1 MKDSWIAKLK
11 ALSLLGTL
19 MAIASCGEDPNNP
32 YPNDKGVSNA
42 LYTAFTERPK
52 HLDPAVSY
60 EVTEA
65 IFTYQI
71 YEPPLQYAY
80 LTRPYTLV
88 PLTATKMPTVRFE
101 EENNEAYSV
110 YTITIKPG
118 IFYQP
123 HPAFATDPETGAY
136 LYHALP
142 SNGRYRTLSDFP
154 LTGTR
159 ELVAEDY
166 VLEIKRLADPRINS
180 PIYGVMADY
189 IVGLRELSQQLRQ
202 SPETIDIRK
211 ATLSGVKSLG
221 RYEYEIKIK
230 GHYPQFMYW
239 LSMPFFAPMPWEA
252 LVFYDQDVLKMNN
265 VILDWYPVGTGPF
278 LLAENNPNLRMVL
291 AKNPNFHGETY
302 PVDGDKVDQA
312 AGLLAKAGEPLPF
325 LDKIIFTREK
335 ESIPYWTK
343 FLQGYYDQSGVTS
356 DNFDQALKVAS
367 SGQIDIS
374 DEVKSKGIRLS
385 ETVLPFTWYWG
396 FNMLDDKVGGMST
409 KKVKL
414 RQAISIALNVEEYIS
429 IFLNGAGVALQ
440 GPLPPGIFGYAND
453 NANYNPYVYKLN
465 QYHRVVRRDLDDAKK
480 LLKEAGYPNGI
491 DPKTK
496 KPLILYFDIAVSS
509 NPDAQAQL
517 GWYRAQLKK
526 IGIDLVIRA
535 TQGNRFQDKVN
546 NGDVQLFLFGWNA
559 DYPDPENFLFL
570 LISKNGRVKFSGEN
584 VTNYSN
590 PEFDTLFDK
599 MKMLPNSPE
608 RLAVIQQMVAIAQ
621 KDCPVVWGYT
631 PTAFTLRQQ
640 WVNPFKANAM
650 SRSTYKYISIN
661 TELRDKFRIAWNH
674 PIHWPFIVGL
684 ILLIILSLPAVY
696 LYWQKMHRSLQ
707 LSDDKRKTKD
717 V

>member
-1 MKDSWIAKLK
+1 MKQRWIAKLK
-11 ALSLLGTL
+11 ILGLTGIL
-19 MAIASCGEDPNNP
+19 MGIASCGDDPNNP
-32 YPNDKGVSNA
+32 YPNEKGKSNA

-52 HLDPAVSY
+52 HLDPAISY

-88 PLTATKMPTVRFE
+88 PLTATQMPTVRFE
-101 EENNEAYSV
+101 TSGNEVYSI

-118 IFYQP
+118 IYYQP
-123 HPAFATDPETGAY
+123 HPAFATDPETGAF

-142 SNGRYRTLSDFP
+142 NNAEYRTISDFEK
-154 LTGTR
+154 TGTR
-159 ELVAEDY
+159 ELVADDY
-166 VLEIKRLADPRINS
+166 VFEIKRLADPRVNS

-202 SPETIDIRK
+202 TPEPIDLK
-211 ATLSGVKSLG
+211 NATLSGVKTLS

-230 GHYPQFMYW
+230 GRYPQFMYW

-252 LVFYDQDVLKMNN
+252 IAFYDQPVLKKNN
-265 VILDWYPVGTGPF
+265 VILDWYPVGTGPYV
-278 LLAENNPNLRMVL
+278 LAENNPNLRMVL

-302 PVDGDKVDQA
+302 PTTGDKADEA
-312 AGLLAKAGEPLPF
+312 AGLLAQAGKPLP
-325 LDKIIFTREK
+325 LIDKIIFTREK

-343 FLQGYYDQSGVTS
+343 FLQGYFDQSGVTS
-356 DNFDQALKVAS
+356 DNFDQALKVDS
-367 SGQIDIS
+367 SGQVELS
-374 DEVKSKGIRLS
+374 DAVKSKGIRLS
-385 ETVLPFTWYWG
+385 ETVLPMSWFWG
-396 FNMLDDKVGGMST
+396 FNMLDDTVGGLST
-409 KKVKL
+409 KKAKL
-414 RQAISIALNVEEYIS
+414 RQAISIAMNVEQYIS

-440 GPLPPGIFGYAND
+440 GPIPPGIFGYVND
-453 NANYNPYVYKLN
+453 AQHYNPFVYKLN
-465 QYHRVVRRDLDDAKK
+465 DYNQVVRRNIEDAKQ

-496 KPLILYFDIAVSS
+496 KPFILYLDIAASS

-517 GWYRAQLKK
+517 SWYRGQLKK

-535 TQGNRFQDKVN
+535 TQGNRFQDKIE
-546 NGDVQLFLFGWNA
+546 NGDVQMFFWGWNA

-570 LISKNGRVKFSGEN
+570 WLGKNGRVKYSGEN
-584 VTNYSN
+584 VSNYNN
-590 PEFDTLFDK
+590 PEFDRLFEK

-608 RLAVIQQMVAIAQ
+608 RFAVIQDMVKMVQRDSPMI
-621 KDCPVVWGYT
+621 WGFT

-640 WVNPFKANAM
+640 WVNPFKPNAM
-650 SRSTYKYISIN
+650 SRSTYKYISIDPA
-661 TELRDKFRIAWNH
+661 LRDKDRTIWNH
-674 PIHWPFIVGL
+674 PIRWPLILGC

-696 LYWQKMHRSLQ
+696 LYWQKTHQMLK
-707 LSDDKRKTKD
+707 LWEDKRKQKD